1 MKNKIILNIICALVW
16 LIDKTVRKKFLNGK
30 PYEPTPAVYPFWHG
44 TAIQMIMNNQNSG
57 IVIMASLSK
66 DGNIISSVLKSFGF
80 ETVRGSSSRGAQKA
94 LKEMID
100 AAKNGKTL
108 AYAADGPKGAY
119 HILKPGVIYTAQ
131 RSSLP
136 ILPVAACPKNKI
148 VLKKSWDKMQIP
160 FPFTKS
166 VQIYSK
172 PVYVKDGDDIEQKR
186 LEVENELNRLYKFS
200 DEIYWKDDIKKYLE
214 LHPFPKILIV
224 QPSRLGDI
232 VFSLPVVTALKK
244 KYPHSKISWLVDE
257 RCSDVL
263 QGHPDID
270 ELIIWNRKR
279 RSPAYYFNLRRR
291 LKSETFDLSIDLHG
305 LFKSA
310 VFVKFADARYKIAS
324 SSTNGMREF
333 SWLFS
338 KEIKTPQNLHCVK
351 RHFAVA
357 KELGADF
364 NIESKIYISDED
376 KLSLE
381 EILNREG
388 LNPSKPIFAFHI
400 GGGWLSRRW
409 PLENF
414 AELIDKINA
423 NLDANVALVGGKEG
437 GKSEKG
443 LNEDLKDIVKTKFID
458 LTNKLTLKQLC
469 ALFLKTKVFVAN
481 DSGPMHIASAALNT
495 PTIGLLGPTNAK
507 KTRPYGSNAV
517 TIQHDISCRPKNFPC
532 VRRACANPKCMK
544 AISVD
549 EVYEEVLKRMKNNK

>member
-1 MKNKIILNIICALVW
+1 MKNKIILNIICAFVW
-16 LIDKTVRKKFLNGK
+16 LIDKTVRKRFVNGK

-44 TAIQMIMNNQNSG
+44 TSIQMIMNNQKSG

-66 DGNIISSVLKSFGF
+66 DGELISSLLQRFGF
-80 ETVRGSSSRGAQKA
+80 ETVRGSSSRGAQRA
-94 LKEMID
+94 LKEMTQ
-100 AAKNGKTL
+100 AAQNGKTL
-108 AYAADGPKGAY
+108 AFAADGPRGAY
-119 HILKPGVIYTAQ
+119 HVLKAGVIYTAQ
-131 RSSLP
+131 KSGIP

-160 FPFTKS
+160 LPFTKA

-172 PVYVKDGDDIEQKR
+172 PVYVRENDDIEQKR
-186 LEVENELNRLYKFS
+186 VEVETELNRLYKFA
-200 DEIYWKDDIKKYLE
+200 DEVFWEDNIKKYLE

-232 VFSLPVVTALKK
+232 IFSLPTVSALKK
-244 KYPHSKISWLVDE
+244 KYPHSKLSWLVDE
-257 RCSDVL
+257 RCADVL
-263 QGHPDID
+263 RGHPDID
-270 ELIIWNRKR
+270 ELIIWDRKA
-279 RSPAYYFNLRRR
+279 RSPGYYFNLKRR
-291 LKSETFDLSIDLHG
+291 LKSGNFDLSVDLHG

-310 VFVKFADARYKIAS
+310 LFVKFADARYKIAS

-338 KEIKTPQNLHCVK
+338 KEIKTPQNLHCVE

-364 NIESKIYISDED
+364 NAESKIYISDED
-376 KLSLE
+376 KMSLDK
-381 EILNREG
+381 ILNEEG
-388 LNPSKPIFAFHI
+388 VDQLKPIFVFHV

-414 AELIDKINA
+414 AKLVDKINL
-423 NLDANVALVGGKEG
+423 NLNINVALVGGKEG

-443 LNEDLKDIVKTKFID
+443 LNEQLKELTKTSFVD

-469 ALFLKTKVFVAN
+469 ALFLKAKVFVAN
-481 DSGPMHIASAALNT
+481 DSGPMHIASAALNIAV
-495 PTIGLLGPTNAK
+495 IGLLGPTNAK

-517 TIQHDISCRPKNFPC
+517 TIQHYVECRPKDFPC
-532 VRRACANPKCMK
+532 VNRNCANPKCMK
-544 AISVD
+544 AITVD
-549 EVYEEVLKRMKNNK
+549 EVYEEVLKKINSA